1 MRIEEFDYLLP
12 KEMIAQYPAEERTSS
27 RLLVFDRGKNTIE
40 HKHFQDITNYLRKGD
55 LLVLNDSKVFPA
67 RLTGRKETGGA
78 VDILLVEKTAPD
90 KWLCLIRNAK
100 KGIDKLDVSIGDQ
113 RAVLTK
119 EGPSWT
125 IRFLYDGD
133 SDDIIT
139 QHGKMPLPPYI
150 KRNNGNGNNG
160 NSVIDFDRYQTVCAR
175 QKGSIAAPTAG
186 FHFSEE
192 LINTIEK
199 MGVQIAKITL
209 HIGIGTFT
217 LIKSPAVE
225 EHAMHHEYYE
235 LSETIKRL
243 IRQAKDDG
251 RRIVACGTS
260 AVRTLETIF
269 SGNGGTPLRG
279 NTGLFIY
286 PGYKFKMVDA
296 LITNF
301 HLPRSTPLLLA
312 SAFAGRDALMKCYEE
327 AKERGYRFYSYGD
340 SMLIV

>member
-27 RLLVFDRGKNTIE
+27 RLLVFDKGKNTIE
-40 HKHFQDITNYLRKGD
+40 HRHFQDITGYLREGD

-67 RLTGRKETGGA
+67 RLIGKKETGGA
-78 VDILLVEKTAPD
+78 VDILLVEKTGPD
-90 KWLCLIRNAK
+90 RWLCLMRNAK
-100 KGIDKLDVSIGDQ
+100 KGTDKLDISIGDQ
-113 RAVLTK
+113 RATLTK
-119 EGPSWT
+119 EGLSWS
-125 IRFLYDGD
+125 IRFFYDGD
-133 SDDIIT
+133 SDDIIA
-139 QHGKMPLPPYI
+139 QYGKMPLPPYI
-150 KRNNGNGNNG
+150 KRDNGNSNGNGA
-160 NSVIDFDRYQTVCAR
+160 IDFDRYQTVYAR
-175 QKGSIAAPTAG
+175 EKGSIAAPTAG
-186 FHFSEE
+186 FHFSKE
-192 LINTIEK
+192 LINAIEK
-199 MGVQIAKITL
+199 IGVQIVKITL
-209 HIGIGTFT
+209 HIGVGTFN
-217 LIKSPAVE
+217 LIKSPDVE

-235 LSETIKRL
+235 LDEVIKRL
-243 IRQAKDDG
+243 IRQAKDEG

-269 SGNGGTPLRG
+269 SGNDDTPLRG

-286 PGYKFKMVDA
+286 PGYRFKMVDA

-327 AKERGYRFYSYGD
+327 AKENGYRFYSYGD

>member
-12 KEMIAQYPAEERTSS
+12 KEMIAQYPAGERTSS
-27 RLLVFDRGKNTIE
+27 RLLVFDRGKGTIE
-40 HKHFQDITNYLRKGD
+40 HRHFHDITDYLRKGD

-67 RLTGRKETGGA
+67 RLIGKKDSGGT
-78 VDILLVEKTAPD
+78 VDILLVEKSASD
-90 KWLCLIRNAK
+90 RWLCLVRNMK

-113 RAVLTK
+113 RATLTK
-119 EGPSWT
+119 EGPSWS

-139 QHGKMPLPPYI
+139 QYGKMPLPPYI
-150 KRNNGNGNNG
+150 KRNNGNDNG
-160 NSVIDFDRYQTVCAR
+160 NGVVDFDRYQTVYAKR
-175 QKGSIAAPTAG
+175 KGSIAAPTAG

-192 LINTIEK
+192 LINAIEK

-217 LIKSPAVE
+217 LIKSPTVE
-225 EHAMHHEYYE
+225 EHTMHHEYYV
-235 LSETIKRL
+235 LDETIKKS
-243 IRQAKDDG
+243 IRQAKDEG

-260 AVRTLETIF
+260 AVRTLETAF
-269 SGNGGTPLRG
+269 SGNGGTPLQG
-279 NTGLFIY
+279 STGLFIY
-286 PGYKFKMVDA
+286 PGYHFKMVDA

-312 SAFAGRDALMKCYEE
+312 GAFAGRDALMKCYEE
-327 AKERGYRFYSYGD
+327 AKESGYRFYSYGD

>member
-12 KEMIAQYPAEERTSS
+12 KEMIAQHPAEERTSS
-27 RLLVFDRGKNTIE
+27 RLLVFNRGKDTIE
-40 HKHFQDITNYLRKGD
+40 HRHFQDIMGYLRKGD
-55 LLVLNDSKVFPA
+55 LIVLNDSKVFPA
-67 RLTGRKETGGA
+67 RLIGKKKTGGI
-78 VDILLVEKTAPD
+78 VDILLVEKASSD

-100 KGIDKLDVSIGDQ
+100 KGTDILDISIGDQ
-113 RAVLTK
+113 RATLTK
-119 EGPSWT
+119 EGPSWS

-133 SDDIIT
+133 SDDIIA
-139 QHGKMPLPPYI
+139 QYGKMPLPPYI
-150 KRNNGNGNNG
+150 KRDNGNGNG
-160 NSVIDFDRYQTVCAR
+160 NEVVDFDRYQTVYAR
-175 QKGSIAAPTAG
+175 EKGSIAAPTAG

-192 LINTIEK
+192 LINAIEK

-209 HIGIGTFT
+209 HIGVGTFG
-217 LIKSPAVE
+217 LIKSHTVE
-225 EHAMHHEYYE
+225 EHSMHHEHYE
-235 LSETIKRL
+235 LNETIKKL
-243 IRQAKDDG
+243 IRQAKDEG

-260 AVRTLETIF
+260 VVRTLETIF
-269 SGNGGTPLRG
+269 SGNGGAPLQG

-286 PGYKFKMVDA
+286 PGYQFKMVDA

-312 SAFAGRDALMKCYEE
+312 GAFTGRDALMRCYEE